1 LTLKLLQI
9 TVYKAHKMS
18 YNSISEDDFSLV
30 ENLSEDFY
38 GVRLKGGE
46 YDGVIVIY
54 GAVSIKMPEEGSL
67 DENANL
73 KFNYNIKDSG
83 RYQPDQLENDAVFQ
97 NHLGD
102 VLSYIIVTQLDKQE
116 TCIGRPQE

>member
-1 LTLKLLQI
+1 M
-9 TVYKAHKMS
+9 YKAHKMS